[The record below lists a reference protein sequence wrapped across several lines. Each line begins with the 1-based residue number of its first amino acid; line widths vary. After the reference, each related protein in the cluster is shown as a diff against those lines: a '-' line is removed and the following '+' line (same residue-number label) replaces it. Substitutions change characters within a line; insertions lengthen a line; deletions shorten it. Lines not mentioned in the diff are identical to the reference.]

1 MKKRTDEE
9 KREMIDKACDLFN
22 EANEKIIEGKRL
34 MHLCG
39 IELCGGFDFKEGA
52 ANADLYESNLHIH
65 SGIKKLEKLTGQES
79 FFTKHFLGGKPDLSR
94 LNIRYKGLLFMQLG
108 VEKAVKHKEYTFR

>member
-39 IELCGGFDFKEGA
+39 IEFCDGFREGVA
-52 ANADLYESNLHIH
+52 KAELYESNLHVH
-65 SGIKKLEKLTGQES
+65 SGIKKLENLTGQKS
-79 FFTKHFLGGKPDLSR
+79 FFTKHFLTRKPDLSR
-94 LNIRYKGLLFMQLG
+94 MSIKYKGLLFLQLG
-108 VEKAVKHKEYTFR
+108 EEKTATDMKFTFR

>member
-22 EANEKIIEGKRL
+22 EASEKIIEGKRL

-39 IELCGGFDFKEGA
+39 IELCDGFREGVA
-52 ANADLYESNLHIH
+52 KAELYESNLHVYR
-65 SGIKKLEKLTGQES
+65 GIKKLENLTGQES
-79 FFTKHFLGGKPDLSR
+79 FFTNSLFNGKPDLSR
-94 LNIRYKGLLFMQLG
+94 LNLKYKGLLFLQLG
-108 VEKAVKHKEYTFR
+108 EEKTATNKKFTFR

>member
-39 IELCGGFDFKEGA
+39 IELCDGFKEGA

-65 SGIKKLEKLTGQES
+65 SGIKKLEKLTGSES
-79 FFTKHFLGGKPDLSR
+79 FFTKHFITRKPDLSR
-94 LNIRYKGLLFMQLG
+94 LNLKYKGLVFIQCG
-108 VEKAVKHKEYTFR
+108 VEKAVKSKEYTFR

>member
-22 EANEKIIEGKRL
+22 EANEKIIEAKRL

-39 IELCGGFDFKEGA
+39 LEFCKGFKEGK
-52 ANADLYESNLHIH
+52 ANENLYDLNLHVY
-65 SGIKKLEKLTGQES
+65 SGIKKLEELTGSKS
-79 FFTKHFLGGKPDLSR
+79 FSTRHFIFGNPDLIR
-94 LNIRYKGLLFMQLG
+94 LTIKHKGLVFFSL
-108 VEKAVKHKEYTFR
+108 ERKNINE

>member
-22 EANEKIIEGKRL
+22 EANEKIIEAKRL

-39 IELCGGFDFKEGA
+39 IEFCGGFNEGVA
-52 ANADLYESNLHIH
+52 KAGLYESNLHIY
-65 SGIKKLEKLTGQES
+65 SGIRLLEKLTKQDAYHRKHL
-79 FFTKHFLGGKPDLSR
+79 FTKKPDKSVL
-94 LNIRYKGLLFMQLG
+94 LIRYKGLLFVQLG
-108 VEKAVKHKEYTFR
+108 EEKTATNGKFTFR

>member
-39 IELCGGFDFKEGA
+39 IELCRGFDEGVA
-52 ANADLYESNLHIH
+52 KI
-65 SGIKKLEKLTGQES
+65 
-79 FFTKHFLGGKPDLSR
+79 
-94 LNIRYKGLLFMQLG
+94 
-108 VEKAVKHKEYTFR
+108 